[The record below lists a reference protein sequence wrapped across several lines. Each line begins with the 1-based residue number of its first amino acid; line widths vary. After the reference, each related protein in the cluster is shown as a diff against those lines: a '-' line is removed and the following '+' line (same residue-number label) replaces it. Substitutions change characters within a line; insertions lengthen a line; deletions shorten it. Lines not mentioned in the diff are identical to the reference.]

1 MDVISTAQ
9 CFDYQHGKTI
19 NTQSVSLCNVG
30 SKNENIDRKS
40 EKKKEKKK
48 SMFKRKVGDTL
59 Q

>member
-1 MDVISTAQ
+1 M
-9 CFDYQHGKTI
+9 
-19 NTQSVSLCNVG
+19 NTHSVSLCNVG

-40 EKKKEKKK
+40 EKKKKKK